1 MKHTSKHIR
10 LITSSLLIALLIVP
24 GSKAQANIRFFMNVL
39 KNCQH
44 YNVSGEALEFYL
56 EGSGTGNLTFYLTL
70 PSRRNNIE
78 EVIMAGYLS
87 TGYAI
92 KRTGLKVKQVYVT
105 AMITSADN
113 ELRISHVDATLL
125 AQLVAQQ
132 IDPHMFL
139 GKIEWVN
146 P

>member
-1 MKHTSKHIR
+1 
-10 LITSSLLIALLIVP
+10 
-24 GSKAQANIRFFMNVL
+24 MNVL

-44 YNVSGEALEFYL
+44 YKVSGEALEFYL

-92 KRTGLKVKQVYVT
+92 KRTGLKVKTVYVT

-113 ELRISHVDATLL
+113 EQKITRVDATLL
-125 AQLVAQQ
+125 AQLVAGQ

-139 GKIEWVN
+139 GRIEWIN
-146 P
+146 R